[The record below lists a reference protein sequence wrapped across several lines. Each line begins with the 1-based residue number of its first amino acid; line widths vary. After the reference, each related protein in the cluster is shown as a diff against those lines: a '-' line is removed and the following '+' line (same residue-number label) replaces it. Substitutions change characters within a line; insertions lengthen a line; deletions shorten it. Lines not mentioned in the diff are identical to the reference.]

1 MADMDPQ
8 GIPSPE
14 PDNKPAAGN
23 DSQPTPR
30 WIPPQ
35 RIFEQRL
42 ADVQRARNPI
52 LEASGRLVRCLCDL
66 PERLAPAET
75 ERLRELINEELDT
88 FKALVE
94 RANVKREHVIA
105 SHYAIC
111 TALDDV
117 VLQQEWGQGWWA
129 SHSLLVQHHQDNLGG
144 EKVYQVLGRLVE
156 SPHEH
161 IAVIELIYYLMS
173 LGFMGRYRT
182 MTDGDRQHHT
192 IRQRL
197 YDLLLKHYG
206 PVPQELSPHIEA
218 APPGRFPRLYS
229 VSPWMTAAVLA
240 VVLLG
245 MFAWMKRELLLRQH
259 DLLQQIEAIGR
270 MTPPPWPQALHLAE
284 WLKDEI
290 ARGVVTVHDNDRGA
304 TVVFRGDDIFRAGQ
318 ADVNKRLLPTLNKV
332 ASEINK
338 VQGKVQVIGH
348 SDNQPIKSVRFPSNQ
363 VLSEERAAVVSAYLA
378 SQGVAKG
385 RLEAIGKGDSEPV
398 GDNKTIAGRAANRRV
413 EVVVTQ

>member
-8 GIPSPE
+8 GMPSPE
-14 PDNKPAAGN
+14 PGNKPTAGS
-23 DSQPTPR
+23 DSQPTR
-30 WIPPQ
+30 T
-35 RIFEQRL
+35 FEQRF
-42 ADVQRARNPI
+42 ADVQRAQNPI
-52 LEASGRLVRCLCDL
+52 LEAARRLVRCLCDL
-66 PERLAPAET
+66 PERMAPAET
-75 ERLRELINEELDT
+75 ERLRALINQELDT

-117 VLQQEWGQGWWA
+117 ALQHEWGQGWWA
-129 SHSLLVQHHQDNLGG
+129 NHSLLVQHHQDNQGG

-161 IAVIELIYYLMS
+161 IAVIQLIYHLMS
-173 LGFMGRYRT
+173 LGFMGRYRG
-182 MTDGDRQHHT
+182 MSDGDRQHYT

-206 PVPQELSPHIEA
+206 PVPNELSPHIEP
-218 APPGRFPRLYS
+218 APPGRFRHLYS
-229 VSPWMTAAVLA
+229 LSPWATASVLA
-240 VVLLG
+240 LVALG
-245 MFAWMKRELLLRQH
+245 LFAWMKYDLLLRQNE
-259 DLLQQIEAIGR
+259 LVRQIEAIGR
-270 MTPPPWPQALHLAE
+270 MTPPPLPQALHLAE
-284 WLKDEI
+284 LLKDEI
-290 ARGVVTVHDNDRGA
+290 ARGVVAVHDNDRDT
-304 TVVFRGDDIFRAGQ
+304 TVVFRGDDMFRAGQ
-318 ADVNKRLLPTLNKV
+318 ADVNKRLLPALNKV
-332 ASEINK
+332 AREINK

-348 SDNQPIKSVRFPSNQ
+348 SDNQPIKSMRFASNQ
-363 VLSEERAAVVSAYLA
+363 ALSEERAAVVSECLA